1 MKGEY
6 LESEVNFWNDLI
18 NGFEFL
24 AGAFLILFALFA
36 LANACIHDDT
46 NGQPPCNTPSQMAT
60 RYYRNNWDPTAF
72 WVCQT
77 LNTPA
82 AGFRCPNPQGF
93 QTAVGNCVDFGVWY
107 WEPPCV
113 PE

>member
-36 LANACIHDDT
+36 LASACTRTDTDGRPECNAA
-46 NGQPPCNTPSQMAT
+46 QMAQI
-60 RYYRNNWDPTAF
+60 YYRNNWDPTAF

-82 AGFRCPNPQGF
+82 QGFRCPNPQGF
-93 QTAVGNCVDFGVWY
+93 MRSLGTCVDFSVWE
-107 WEPPCV
+107 WEEPCL
-113 PE
+113 P